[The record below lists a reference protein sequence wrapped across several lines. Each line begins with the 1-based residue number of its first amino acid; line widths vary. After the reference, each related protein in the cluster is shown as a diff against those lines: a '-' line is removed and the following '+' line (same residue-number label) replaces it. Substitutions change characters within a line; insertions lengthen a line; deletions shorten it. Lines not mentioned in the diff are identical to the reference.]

1 MPKLKN
7 PDNYSGNISITYA
20 DTAYARMRPRI
31 GGFGLI
37 AQDKLSKKY
46 SWEVQKWITCRDNFQ
61 ADPTNIKKFLF
72 VSGYNMGM
80 NVIAFIDKFE
90 ATLGLRQI
98 TLMGLTQRKDTIWIQ
113 PTSWWTKYAMRRS
126 LFTIL
131 LRAGR
136 NYKRS
141 KDNFEEA
148 LFSVI
153 YTQRT
158 KYALERFLNGNTRYT
173 GKISGW
179 YNQFYWNTIH
189 LPKEEVHKRAN
200 RLLVKY

>member
-7 PDNYSGNISITYA
+7 PENYSGNIEVTYA

-31 GGFGLI
+31 GGFGLLN
-37 AQDKLSKKY
+37 QDKLLKKN
-46 SWEVQKWITCRDNFQ
+46 WEVQKWITCRDNFQ
-61 ADPTNIKKFLF
+61 ADPMNIKKFLF
-72 VSGYNMGM
+72 VSGYNNGM
-80 NVIAFIDKFE
+80 NVIAFIDRVE
-90 ATLGLRQI
+90 VILGLSQI
-98 TLMGLTQRKDTIWIQ
+98 TLMGLTQRKDVIWIQ

-136 NYKRS
+136 GYKRS
-141 KDNFEEA
+141 KDNFNEA

-153 YTQRT
+153 YTERT
-158 KYALERFLNGNTRYT
+158 KYATERFLNGYTRYT
-173 GKISGW
+173 GKVSGW

-189 LPKEEVHKRAN
+189 LGDNEVRQRAN